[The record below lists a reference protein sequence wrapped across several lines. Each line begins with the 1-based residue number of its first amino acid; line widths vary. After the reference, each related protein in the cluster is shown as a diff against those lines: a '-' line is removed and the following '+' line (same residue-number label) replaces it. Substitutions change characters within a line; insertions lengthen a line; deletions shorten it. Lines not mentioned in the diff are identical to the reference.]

1 MGAAQALASPFF
13 EVHLCLVFLP
23 LVWGAYAGWDA
34 LSTIRLMAAGGTVGF
49 LLK

>member
-23 LVWGAYAGWDA
+23 LVWGA
-34 LSTIRLMAAGGTVGF
+34 
-49 LLK
+49 